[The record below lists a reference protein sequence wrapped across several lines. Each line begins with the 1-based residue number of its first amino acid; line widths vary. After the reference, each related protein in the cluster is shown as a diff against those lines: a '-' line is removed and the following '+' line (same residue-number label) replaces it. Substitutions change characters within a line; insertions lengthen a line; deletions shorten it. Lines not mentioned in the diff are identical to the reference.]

1 MIAVGQ
7 KRTRSPRKYSFMW
20 VVVINPVSGS
30 GKGAILGTEAAGFF
44 SERRLSYQIIT
55 ATSADKLRSNLAE
68 FLDSNVG
75 LIEGVVAVGGD
86 GLVHLVLQLVVPRN
100 IAFSAI
106 PAGTGNDFVRAL
118 GWGLDEIKIQLN
130 TVVSTP
136 PAAIDLGLV
145 DSEWFGA
152 VLSTG
157 FDSVVN
163 EKANKMKWPKG
174 PMKYNLAIAMELPK
188 FKPLNYTIEL
198 DNQVIETE
206 AMLIAVGN
214 GGSYGGG
221 MKVCPDAVMSDGL
234 FDVMVL
240 RPVSKVEFVRVFPT
254 VFSGKHINHKQVDIY
269 RTKRVSLHAPAVAYA
284 DGERIGGLP
293 VRAECIAGA
302 GLSWTP

>member
-269 RTKRVSLHAPAVAYA
+269 RTKRVTLHAPAVAYA